1 MATLTIDN
9 RTVEI
14 EDRAT
19 ILDAARKAGVDIP
32 TLCYHEALTPYGACR
47 VCTVEIVRERG
58 PQLVASCIFP
68 VENNVIVHTNS
79 EAVLKARRLLVELL
93 LARAPGAK
101 NIQQLAEQLGIQE
114 PRFEKEDEDCILCG
128 LCVRVCKEILG
139 LNAISL
145 INRGK
150 EKEVRSPFNVF
161 SDVCVICGTCMT
173 ICPTG
178 ARKLE
183 KLEWDRIVHEWK
195 DKTKMWDCKV
205 CADSSLDPVFLSD
218 DQYQGII
225 SDTEQGREN

>member
-1 MATLTIDN
+1 MVSLTIDN
-9 RTVEI
+9 RTVAI
-14 EDRAT
+14 EQRAT
-19 ILDAARKAGVDIP
+19 ILEAARKVEIHIP

-47 VCTVEIVRERG
+47 ICTVEIVRERG
-58 PQLVASCIFP
+58 SQLVASCIFP
-68 VENNVIVHTNS
+68 VENNLIVHTNS

-101 NIQQLAEQLGIQE
+101 NIQQLAQQLGIQE

-128 LCVRVCKEILG
+128 LCVRVCKEIVG
-139 LNAISL
+139 INAISL

-150 EKEVRSPFNVF
+150 KKEVRPPFNVF

-183 KLEWDRIVHEWK
+183 KLERDRIVHSRK
-195 DKTKMWDCKV
+195 DEAKMWDCKV
-205 CADSSLDPVFLSD
+205 CADSLLNPLFLSD
-218 DQYQGII
+218 EQYQHIV
-225 SDTEQGREN
+225 SDTEQIKED

>member
-1 MATLTIDN
+1 MVTLTIDN
-9 RTVEI
+9 KTVEI
-14 EDRAT
+14 DDRAT
-19 ILDAARKAGVDIP
+19 ILEAARKVGIEIP

-58 PQLVASCIFP
+58 PQLAASCIFP
-68 VENNVIVHTNS
+68 VENNLIVHTNS
-79 EAVLKARRLLVELL
+79 ETVLKARRLLVELL

-101 NIQQLAEQLGIQE
+101 NIQQLAEQLGINQ
-114 PRFEKEDEDCILCG
+114 PRFDKEDEDCILCG
-128 LCVRVCKEILG
+128 LCVRVCKEIVG

-150 EKEVRSPFNVF
+150 KKEVRPPFNVF

-183 KLEWDRIVHEWK
+183 KLERDRIVHDQRDEAR
-195 DKTKMWDCKV
+195 MWDCKV
-205 CADSSLDPVFLSD
+205 CADSSLKPLFLSD
-218 DQYQGII
+218 EEYQ
-225 SDTEQGREN
+225 SLVPNS